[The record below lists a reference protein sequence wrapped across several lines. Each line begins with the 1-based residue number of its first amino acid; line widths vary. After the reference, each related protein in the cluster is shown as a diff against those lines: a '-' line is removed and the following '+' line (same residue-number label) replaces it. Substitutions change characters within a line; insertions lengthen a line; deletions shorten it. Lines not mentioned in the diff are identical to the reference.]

1 MAEKMKAL
9 AKMKSAPGLELIEAD
24 VPTIKGDEILIKV
37 STTSICG
44 TDLHIYNWDKWSQDR
59 IKPPRITGH
68 ELAGEVIAIG
78 PQTKNIKVGDF
89 VSAESH
95 IVCGNCYLCRTGQY
109 HICKDFKIIGVDV
122 DGVFADY
129 VALPEICAWKNE
141 PDFDRDLASIQE
153 PFGNAVQTAYVDE
166 LVGKTVAIFG
176 LGAIGLFC
184 IPLAEVAGA
193 TKVFAIDIND
203 YKLNLAKTMSS
214 TAICLNSLK
223 DDVVSAI
230 LDETEGLGIDV
241 VLEVSGSNAA
251 LINELKVLRNGG
263 RLSLLGIPAKPV
275 ELNLAEQIVLKG
287 VTVHGITGRKMF
299 DTWYKTSRLIKSGK
313 VNIKPVITHSFK
325 MEQYKEA
332 FELMKSGE
340 SGKIVL
346 YP

>member
-1 MAEKMKAL
+1 MAEKMKAI
-9 AKMKSAPGLELIEAD
+9 AKVEAAPGLELIETNIP
-24 VPTIKGDEILIKV
+24 VIKNDEILIKV
-37 STTSICG
+37 KTTSICG

-59 IKPPRITGH
+59 IKVPRITGH
-68 ELAGEVIAIG
+68 ELAGEVVDIG
-78 PQTKNIKVGDF
+78 PMVKNIKVGDF

-95 IVCGNCYLCRTGQY
+95 IVCSNCYLCRTGQY

-129 VALPEICAWKNE
+129 VALPEICAWKNDD
-141 PDFDRDLASIQE
+141 DFDKDLASIQE

-184 IPLAEVAGA
+184 IPLVEVAGA
-193 TKVFAIDIND
+193 TKVFAVDVND
-203 YKLNLAKTMSS
+203 YKLNLARKLSKD
-214 TAICLNSLK
+214 AIILNGMK
-223 DDVVSAI
+223 DDVVNTI
-230 LDETEGLGIDV
+230 IDETDGLGVDV
-241 VLEVSGSNAA
+241 VLEVSGNNIA
-251 LINELKVLRNGG
+251 LINEFKVLRNGG
-263 RLSLLGIPAKPV
+263 RLSLLGIPPQPI

-313 VNIKPVITHSFK
+313 INIKPVITHSFK

>member
-9 AKMKSAPGLELIEAD
+9 AKVKPAPGLELIETT
-24 VPTIKGDEILIKV
+24 VPEIKNDEILIKV
-37 STTSICG
+37 KTTSICG
-44 TDLHIYNWDKWSQDR
+44 TDLHIYNWDQWSQQR
-59 IKPPRITGH
+59 IKTPRIVGH

-78 PQTKNIKVGDF
+78 PQVKNIKVGDF

-129 VALPEICAWKNE
+129 VALPEICAWKNDD
-141 PDFDRDLASIQE
+141 DFDKDLASIQE
-153 PFGNAVQTAYVDE
+153 PLGNAVQTAYVDE

-193 TKVFAIDIND
+193 TQVFAVDVHH
-203 YKLNLAKTMSS
+203 YKLDLARKLAKKTKV
-214 TAICLNSLK
+214 LNAME
-223 DDVVSAI
+223 DDVVSIIREA
-230 LDETEGLGIDV
+230 TNGLGVDV
-241 VLEVSGSNAA
+241 VLEVSGSNEA
-251 LINELKVLRNGG
+251 LLNEFKVLRNGG
-263 RLSLLGIPAKPV
+263 ILSLLGIPAQPI

-299 DTWYKTSRLIKSGK
+299 DTWYKTSRLIQSGLIN
-313 VNIKPVITHSFK
+313 VKPVITHKFK
-325 MEQYKEA
+325 MEEFQKA
-332 FELMKSGE
+332 FDLMKSGH

-346 YP
+346 EP